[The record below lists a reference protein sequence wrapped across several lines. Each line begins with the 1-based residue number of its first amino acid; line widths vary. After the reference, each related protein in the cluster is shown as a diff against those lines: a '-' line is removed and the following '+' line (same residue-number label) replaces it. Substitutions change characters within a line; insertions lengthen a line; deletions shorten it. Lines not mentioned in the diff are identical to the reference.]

1 MAAKVVPSALASSS
15 GAKELIWRN
24 CDTGDW
30 ASLCSTR
37 SVAES
42 DAVWRALC
50 LWDTTTGTPANQE
63 PLGLEWQESLP
74 VVKKLRLQLRRL
86 QERSAKLEA
95 SLALAST
102 LAPTMPMAGL
112 AVDGQQAGP
121 ELKAELQHVPSPP
134 VPPVPQAL
142 PVRVLGPEE
151 RPRSLWGAEGLLGSE
166 EPRAP
171 RTRLF
176 VNLTTGL
183 ELLPRLPAAWLGG
196 ELGFCHIRSTHLE
209 RSAYEQLVRDLDC
222 SLLFCLVRARSPAS
236 AA

>member
-1 MAAKVVPSALASSS
+1 M
-15 GAKELIWRN
+15 
-24 CDTGDW
+24 
-30 ASLCSTR
+30 
-37 SVAES
+37 
-42 DAVWRALC
+42 
-50 LWDTTTGTPANQE
+50 
-63 PLGLEWQESLP
+63 
-74 VVKKLRLQLRRL
+74 
-86 QERSAKLEA
+86 
-95 SLALAST
+95 
-102 LAPTMPMAGL
+102 
-112 AVDGQQAGP
+112 DGQQAGP
-121 ELKAELQHVPSPP
+121 LKAESQPVSSAPP

-151 RPRSLWGAEGLLGSE
+151 RPRSLRGAEGLLGSS